1 MSSNPIDKFLDGI
14 SNESICTWFYYM
26 YIIALVSAIVQF
38 GLMAFNLMKMKNKV
52 YALFLIILFGAALSI
67 AVFQT
72 LFLYSLC
79 NRSIVRKTM

>member
-1 MSSNPIDKFLDGI
+1 MSSNPIDKFLEGV

-26 YIIALVSAIVQF
+26 YIIALVSAIIQF
-38 GLMAFNLMKMKNKV
+38 GLMAFNLMKIKNKV

-79 NRSIVRKTM
+79 NRSILSKAL

>member
-1 MSSNPIDKFLDGI
+1 MSSNPIDKFLEGV

-26 YIIALVSAIVQF
+26 YIIALVSAIIQF
-38 GLMAFNLMKMKNKV
+38 GLMAFNLMKIKNKV

-79 NRSIVRKTM
+79 NRSILGKAL